1 MSTEIKPFKIQI
13 RFSDCDMLGHV
24 NNAVY
29 VTYFENAR
37 VYYLRELLGK
47 DWNWNQYSMLVKKN
61 EVEYF
66 RPLLLNDDAE
76 IFIKTDYIGNKSF
89 TVSYELKVNDQ
100 VYTSGK
106 TVLVCFDLKQNC
118 TTEVYAPLKEVL
130 TQLM

>member
-66 RPLLLNDDAE
+66 RPLLLNEDAE

-89 TVSYELKVNDQ
+89 TVSYELKVNEQ

-106 TVLVCFDLKQNC
+106 TVLVCYDLKQNC
-118 TTEVYAPLKEVL
+118 TTEVYGPLKEVL